1 MKKKDKKIINEIK
14 MGLKYKKN
22 KRKIKHVDND
32 SDYED
37 NMEYDSDYANTKI
50 KDNVLTKNQIHELN
64 KIYNIINE
72 RDITEKKILESNVFF
87 EIKIECI
94 ELMNILNNLEKNSE
108 EHYKL
113 KKKIYENLNDEMF
126 NRILNS
132 QHNDEIK
139 QLLYRKYE
147 KIRGI
152 EKNDEYYKMMEWINI
167 VLSVPV
173 EIKKINN
180 SSILFNQICD
190 ISEKMNEK
198 IYGLHKIK
206 EKILETFA
214 TLMNNNIGNNKCI
227 ALVGPPG
234 VGKTS
239 FAKCIADALDLPFEH
254 ISLGG
259 IKDSSYIVGH
269 GSTYVGSKTGII
281 VESLIKMKY
290 KNGVLLLDEFDK
302 ISNSSEGMEIYSSM
316 LHILDYTQNNK
327 FKDIYLSE
335 IDIDL
340 SHLLII
346 LAMNDEKNLNNA
358 LLDRLSIIRID
369 GYTNYEKKD
378 IASNFIIGKLMDK
391 YNLKKMDII
400 IDDNIIYYIIN
411 KYASKE
417 SGVRE
422 LERCFSIIFEKINIL
437 KIINNK
443 ENEIVL
449 SYKIKN
455 FKLPFKLTYNI
466 VDMLLE
472 KIYKDK

>member
-1 MKKKDKKIINEIK
+1 MKKDEDFKIHK
-14 MGLKYKKN
+14 KKN
-22 KRKIKHVDND
+22 KKKIGYIKHD
-32 SDYED
+32 
-37 NMEYDSDYANTKI
+37 MEYNIDCKNK
-50 KDNVLTKNQIHELN
+50 KRKFNVLTCGQYDELKKIHE
-64 KIYNIINE
+64 IINE
-72 RDITEKKILESNVFF
+72 REINEKKILESNILF
-87 EIKIECI
+87 ELKIECI
-94 ELMNILNNLEKNSE
+94 ELMKILKNLEKNSE
-108 EHYKL
+108 DYYKL
-113 KKKIYENLNDEMF
+113 KKKIYENLNDEIF
-126 NRILNS
+126 NRIINS
-132 QHNDEIK
+132 QHTDEIK
-139 QLLYRKYE
+139 QLLYKKYE

-152 EKNDEYYKMMEWINI
+152 DKNDEYYKILEWINI
-167 VLSVPV
+167 ALSIPV

-180 SSILFNQICD
+180 STMIFNQICN
-190 ISEKMNEK
+190 ISKKINEK

-206 EKILETFA
+206 EKILETYA
-214 TLMNNNIGNNKCI
+214 SIMINNVGNNKCI
-227 ALVGPPG
+227 ALIGPPG

-239 FAKCIADALDLPFEH
+239 FAKCIADALELPFGH

-259 IKDSSYIVGH
+259 IKDSSYIIGH

-302 ISNSSEGMEIYSSM
+302 ISNSSEGNEIYSSM
-316 LHILDYTQNNK
+316 LHVLDYTQNNK
-327 FKDIYLSE
+327 FKDVYLSE

-346 LAMNDEKNLNNA
+346 LAMNDETKLNNA
-358 LLDRLSIIRID
+358 LLDRLSIIKID

-378 IASNFIIGKLMDK
+378 IASDFIIKKLMDK
-391 YNLKKMDII
+391 YNLRKTDVI

-417 SGVRE
+417 NGVRE
-422 LERCFSIIFEKINIL
+422 LERCFSIVFEKINML

-443 ENEIVL
+443 ENDIVL

-455 FKLPFKLTYNI
+455 FKLPFKLTHNI